1 MQSNATVPFALITR
15 EEVLSGL
22 QDLLKTILNLETTA
36 SLRPEAR
43 FIEDLHSD
51 SLAMVD
57 IVIGVEEAFGIKL
70 RSDLNFFEEVRT
82 IGNAVDLIHRQLGHV
97 GAVNRSTGALT

>member
-1 MQSNATVPFALITR
+1 MQSNATVPSALITR
-15 EEVLSGL
+15 EGVLSEL

-57 IVIGVEEAFGIKL
+57 IVIGVEEAFGIKM
-70 RSDLNFFEEVRT
+70 RSDLNLFEEIET
-82 IGNAVDLIHRQLGHV
+82 IDDAVELIHKQLGHRS
-97 GAVNRSTGALT
+97 AVSRAAEY